1 MVKAFVFGQIVKSA
15 LRGIVGQ
22 FSRGIMD
29 RSISAIFKS
38 QLQLFYN
45 LLYRRHW
52 QGIQHKFAN
61 FELTLRQI
69 RLDEK
74 FAHSIAIFL

>member
-1 MVKAFVFGQIVKSA
+1 MVYAFVFGQIVKSA

-22 FSRGIMD
+22 FSRGIVD

-45 LLYRRHW
+45 LLYRRQYITIHYVKNDIPLILTTFW
-52 QGIQHKFAN
+52 GQL
-61 FELTLRQI
+61 EL
-69 RLDEK
+69 
-74 FAHSIAIFL
+74 